1 MKLRLAFIV
10 LSCAFAAKAQ
20 KVEVQEPRV
29 PADERAVY
37 SAILDKLWELKSTQ
51 HPLISEYTSTFDCN
65 NKCNGVSIGG
75 CNGMRNADESPKETL
90 DTVCSR
96 GLKQLPPAL
105 ATEFITKNQ
114 RCAKITG
121 LIPTKHEYHYF
132 SLTDSK
138 LNESIPKSWD
148 HPDLFYFSRV
158 AFDKSRKMALVY
170 FGFAS
175 GTDGSKSGGFYTQL
189 DRVGA
194 TWKITSSV
202 QFWSLDTS
210 SGL

>member
-1 MKLRLAFIV
+1 MKLRFAIIV
-10 LSCAFAAKAQ
+10 LLSTIAATAQ
-20 KVEVQEPRV
+20 KAVTQEPRV
-29 PADERAVY
+29 PVDERAIY
-37 SAILDKLWELKSTQ
+37 SAVLDKLWELKSSR
-51 HPLISEYTSTFDCN
+51 HPLISEYTSTFDCKN
-65 NKCNGVSIGG
+65 ECNGFKIGG

-96 GLKQLPPAL
+96 GLKQLPSML
-105 ATEFITKNQ
+105 AAEFISKNG
-114 RCAKITG
+114 RCAKIVG
-121 LIPTKHEYHYF
+121 PLLTKHEYHYF

-138 LNESIPKSWD
+138 LNESVPKSWD
-148 HPDLFYFSRV
+148 HPDLIYFSRV

-170 FGFAS
+170 FGFMS

-189 DRVGA
+189 DLVGS

-202 QFWSLDTS
+202 QFWSMDTS